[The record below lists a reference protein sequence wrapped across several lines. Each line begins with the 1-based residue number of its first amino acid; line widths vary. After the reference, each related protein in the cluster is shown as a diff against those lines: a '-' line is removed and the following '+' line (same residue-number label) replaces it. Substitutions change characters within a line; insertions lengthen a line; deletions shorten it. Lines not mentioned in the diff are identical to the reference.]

1 MIATKRLVDLAA
13 AMAIATA
20 FGVAIAN
27 AGPRGDSRGGASEGK
42 GSNKG
47 TEATFSDARKSW
59 EKFLDSRTQ
68 EDYDSF
74 VGSYSDCQCHNRLR
88 DFPSYPEGEVVEG
101 E

>member
-1 MIATKRLVDLAA
+1 MNTARLVDLAA
-13 AMAIATA
+13 ALAIA
-20 FGVAIAN
+20 GVLSIAVAN
-27 AGPRGDSRGGASEGK
+27 AGPRGDSRGGADKVSTK
-42 GSNKG
+42 
-47 TEATFSDARKSW
+47 EANFSDARKAW

-88 DFPSYPEGEVVEG
+88 DYPSYPEGEVVEG